1 MLHARILGF
10 LHPRTGQRM
19 TFEREAPDD
28 FRAMLESLRHR
39 GDENENNGKE
49 D

>member
-1 MLHARILGF
+1 
-10 LHPRTGQRM
+10 M

-28 FRAMLESLRHR
+28 FRAMLESLRRR
-39 GDENENNGKE
+39 GDEDDGKE